1 MQNFDFQNPTR
12 IVFGEGTIAQLS
24 TLVPPAA
31 QVLQEL
37 RAAIAK

>member
-24 TLVPPAA
+24 TLVPPTARCWCSTEAA
-31 QVLQEL
+31 
-37 RAAIAK
+37 A